1 MIRIRQIEINV
12 LKNQEEELFKKV
24 AHLLKIRISDIKKLS
39 INRRSIDARKKPDIF
54 YVYEVDVLVNKED
67 NILLKNKNNNI
78 LKSPNDKYFFNIV
91 GNKKLNNR
99 PLIVGSGP
107 AGLMAAYM
115 LAENG
120 YNPLILERGECIEKR
135 VKTVEKFFKTGILN
149 LDSNVQFGEGGA
161 GTFSDGKLN
170 TLVKDKFKRQR
181 RVFEI
186 FVECGAP
193 REILYLNN
201 PHIGT
206 DILRKVVV
214 NIRKKII
221 QMGGEFRYNSCV
233 TDFVIDDKK
242 IKAVKV
248 NDDELIETDV
258 LILAIGHSARD
269 TFEVLEKK
277 GILMK
282 SKPFA
287 VGIRIQHPQEMIG
300 FSQYGPLYQKL
311 PKASYKLT
319 YKAKNGR
326 GVYTFCMCPG
336 GYVINSSSE
345 NGCLVI
351 NGMSNYM
358 RDSKNANSAII
369 VTIGTKDFG
378 EKPLDG
384 VKFQR
389 LLEEKAYQIGKGKIP
404 IQLYKD
410 FKNGDVNAKIE
421 NVEPVM
427 KGKYF
432 FSDIR
437 KIFPSYITEALIEAI
452 DYFDS
457 KIEGFARDDAIIA
470 AVESRTSSP
479 VRIERDEFGESNIK
493 GIFPCGEGAGYAGG
507 ITSSAMD
514 GIYQAENILKVYN
527 KLIVYDLE

>member
-1 MIRIRQIEINV
+1 MIRIRQIEINI
-12 LKNQEEELFKKV
+12 LKNQEEELYKKV
-24 AHLLKIRISDIKKLS
+24 AYLLKIEISDINKLS
-39 INRRSIDARKKPDIF
+39 INRKSIDARKKPDIF
-54 YVYEVDVLVNKED
+54 YVYEVDVLVSDEN
-67 NILLKNKNNNI
+67 NILLKNKNSNI
-78 LKSPNDKYFFNIV
+78 LRTPTEKYFFNIT
-91 GNKKLNNR
+91 GIKKLNNR

-107 AGLMAAYM
+107 AGLMAAYI

-135 VKTVEKFFKTGILN
+135 VKDVEQFFKDGILN
-149 LDSNVQFGEGGA
+149 LNSNVQFGEGGA

-170 TLVKDKFKRQR
+170 TLVKDRFKRQS

-193 REILYLNN
+193 REILYLNK

-206 DILRKVVV
+206 DVLRKVVI
-214 NIRKKII
+214 NIREKII
-221 QMGGEFRYNSCV
+221 KMGGEFRYNSCV
-233 TDFVIDDKK
+233 TDFIIEDRK
-242 IKAVKV
+242 IKAVV
-248 NDDELIETDV
+248 INDCEMIETEV
-258 LILAIGHSARD
+258 LVLAIGHSARD

-277 GILMK
+277 DIIMK
-282 SKPFA
+282 AKPFA
-287 VGIRIQHPQEMIG
+287 VGIRIQHPQDMIG
-300 FSQYGPLYQKL
+300 FSQYGYLYKKL

-336 GYVINSSSE
+336 GYVVNSSSE
-345 NGCLVI
+345 NGCLAI

-369 VTIGTKDFG
+369 VTIGPKDFG

-389 LLEEKAYQIGKGKIP
+389 VLEEKAYKLGNGKIP
-404 IQLYKD
+404 IQLYKN
-410 FKNGDVNAKIE
+410 FKNGEVSSKIKSVAPIMMGAYHFA
-421 NVEPVM
+421 N
-427 KGKYF
+427 
-432 FSDIR
+432 IR
-437 KIFPSYITEALIEAI
+437 EIFPSYITEALIEAI

-457 KIEGFARDDAIIA
+457 KIDGFSRDDAIIA

-479 VRIERDEFGESNIK
+479 IRIERDEEGESNIK

-514 GIYQAENILKVYN
+514 GIYQAENIAKVY
-527 KLIVYDLE
+527 KGLF